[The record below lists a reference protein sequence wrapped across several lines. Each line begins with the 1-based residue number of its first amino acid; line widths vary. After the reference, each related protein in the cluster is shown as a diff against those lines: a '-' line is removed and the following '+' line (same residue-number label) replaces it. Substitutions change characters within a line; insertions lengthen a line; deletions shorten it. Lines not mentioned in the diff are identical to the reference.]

1 MVVVETKDVSGAM
14 NAFGRCLDGSEKC
27 SGGEIRDRSFKL
39 ASTLENSLLKKWDK
53 SPHDFAAGQFDY
65 R

>member
-39 ASTLENSLLKKWDK
+39 ASTLEI
-53 SPHDFAAGQFDY
+53 
-65 R
+65 RC